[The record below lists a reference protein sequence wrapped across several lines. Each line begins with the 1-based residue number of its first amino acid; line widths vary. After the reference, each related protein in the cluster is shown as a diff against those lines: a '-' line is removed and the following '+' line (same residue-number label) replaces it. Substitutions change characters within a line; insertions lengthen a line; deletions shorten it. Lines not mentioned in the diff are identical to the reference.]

1 MKSNHSELPAPCASA
16 RRRVSGLIVV
26 LLGVMFLPSLTIA
39 GSKGHAT
46 KEQSAVAMKEIIL
59 PIEGMSCVACV
70 ARVKKELSAMPG
82 VSAVN
87 VDLVKRNARI
97 RFDPKRVSAPQ
108 IVAAVNKL
116 GYKAG
121 EPADAAEQ
129 NAK

>member
-1 MKSNHSELPAPCASA
+1 MKSKHRELPAPCATA
-16 RRRVSGLIVV
+16 RRRKSGLIVV
-26 LLGVMFLPSLTIA
+26 LLGAMFLPIMTGA
-39 GSKGHAT
+39 GPKAEAT
-46 KEQSAVAMKEIIL
+46 EQQSAAAMKEIII

-87 VDLVKRNARI
+87 VDLAKRHARV

-116 GYKAG
+116 DYKAG
-121 EPADAAEQ
+121 EPADAANS